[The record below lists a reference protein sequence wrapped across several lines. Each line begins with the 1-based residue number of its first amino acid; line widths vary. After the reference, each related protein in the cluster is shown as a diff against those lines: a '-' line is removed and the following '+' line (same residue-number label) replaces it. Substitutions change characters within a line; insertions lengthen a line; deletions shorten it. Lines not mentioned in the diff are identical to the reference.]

1 MKALPQRP
9 GKAAFTLIELMVVIT
24 IIVILAGLVV
34 GGMEYANQRQASE
47 KTKVQIALLSKGIE
61 EYKLDMGAYPGTA
74 DNTPIAGD
82 VSEQLYQALFK
93 DGYDYTNPNTPPASW
108 TKATKI
114 YLNDLDP
121 RNNKQGWVTTT
132 TNAAPRA
139 NLKIIDPWGNNYRYR
154 KGTNAQN
161 PDFDLWSMGKDGKT
175 NTATPSTTQTDNKD
189 DIRNF

>member
-34 GGMEYANQRQASE
+34 GGMEYANLRQASE

-132 TNAAPRA
+132 TNAAPGA

-175 NTATPSTTQTDNKD
+175 NTTTPSTTQPDNKD

>member
-34 GGMEYANQRQASE
+34 GGMEYANLRQASE

-93 DGYDYTNPNTPPASW
+93 DGYDYTNPNTPPPSW

-132 TNAAPRA
+132 TNAAPGA

>member
-34 GGMEYANQRQASE
+34 GGMEYANLRQASE

-132 TNAAPRA
+132 TNAAPGA

>member
-34 GGMEYANQRQASE
+34 GGMEYANLRQASE

-132 TNAAPRA
+132 TNAAPGA

-161 PDFDLWSMGKDGKT
+161 PDFDLWSCGKDGKT